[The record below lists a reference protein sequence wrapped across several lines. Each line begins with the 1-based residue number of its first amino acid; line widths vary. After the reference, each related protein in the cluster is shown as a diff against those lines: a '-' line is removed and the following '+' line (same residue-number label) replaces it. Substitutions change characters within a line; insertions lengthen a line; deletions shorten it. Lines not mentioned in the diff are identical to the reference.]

1 MLIQSRLVATAL
13 LGLMLSGCGATGLT
27 PTAARTIGGTSA
39 ASAAKEP
46 ANPFSDLVITT
57 EAEKTGK
64 HTSVSLTATNGPK
77 LKVAVAIKDGEL
89 MSASVNRSV
98 MVKDGLL
105 VLSKED
111 EAIAEA
117 ETEAGDDGK
126 REARRRKSYLKV
138 LGNLAD
144 GLKAAK
150 AKKEQAKD
158 VKAVVSA
165 LNAFIKDAQAPAAD
179 DETEE

>member
-1 MLIQSRLVATAL
+1 MLIQSRLVATVL
-13 LGLMLSGCGATGLT
+13 LGLMLSGCGATGLA
-27 PTAARTIGGTSA
+27 PTSVRTIGGINA
-39 ASAAKEP
+39 AAAAKEP
-46 ANPFSDLVITT
+46 ANPFTDLVITT

-64 HTSVSLTATNGPK
+64 HTSVSLTATNGAK

-98 MVKDGLL
+98 MVQDGLL
-105 VLSKED
+105 VLTKEE
-111 EAIAEA
+111 EAIAET

-126 REARRRKSYLKV
+126 REARRRKSYMKV
-138 LGNLAD
+138 LTNLAD

-150 AKKEQAKD
+150 VKKDQTKD
-158 VKAVVSA
+158 VKAVVAA
-165 LNAFIKDAQAPAAD
+165 LKAFIKGAQSTT

>member
-1 MLIQSRLVATAL
+1 MIQPRLVATLL
-13 LGLMLSGCGATGLT
+13 LGLLLSGCGATGLAPLT
-27 PTAARTIGGTSA
+27 ARSAGGFTAAA
-39 ASAAKEP
+39 AAKEP
-46 ANPFSDLVITT
+46 ANPFTDLVITT

-64 HTSVSLTATNGPK
+64 HTGVSLTATNGAK
-77 LKVAVAIKDGEL
+77 LKVAVAIKDDEL

-105 VLSKED
+105 VLGKED
-111 EAIAEA
+111 EAIAETDA
-117 ETEAGDDGK
+117 EAGDEAK

-138 LGNLAD
+138 LTNLAD

-150 AKKEQAKD
+150 VKKDQAKD
-158 VKAVVSA
+158 VKAVAAA
-165 LNAFIKDAQAPAAD
+165 LTAFIKDAQSPT

>member
-1 MLIQSRLVATAL
+1 MIQPRLVATLL
-13 LGLMLSGCGATGLT
+13 LGLMLSGCGATGLA
-27 PTAARTIGGTSA
+27 PLPARSADGFKAAG
-39 ASAAKEP
+39 AAKEP
-46 ANPFSDLVITT
+46 ANPFTDLVITT

-64 HTSVSLTATNGPK
+64 HTGVSLTATNGAK
-77 LKVAVAIKDGEL
+77 LKLAVAIKDDEL

-105 VLSKED
+105 MLSKED
-111 EAIAEA
+111 EAIAETD
-117 ETEAGDDGK
+117 TEAGDETK

-150 AKKEQAKD
+150 VKKDQAKD
-158 VKAVVSA
+158 VKAVVAA
-165 LNAFIKDAQAPAAD
+165 LNAFIKDAQSPAG
-179 DETEE
+179 ETEE

>member
-1 MLIQSRLVATAL
+1 MLNQPRLVATAL
-13 LGLMLSGCGATGLT
+13 LGLMLSGCGATGLAPLT
-27 PTAARTIGGTSA
+27 ARSADGFTAAA
-39 ASAAKEP
+39 AAKEP
-46 ANPFSDLVITT
+46 ANPFTDMVITT

-64 HTSVSLTATNGPK
+64 HTGVSLSATNGAK
-77 LKVAVAIKDGEL
+77 LKVAVAIKDDEL

-105 VLSKED
+105 VLGKED
-111 EAIAEA
+111 EAAIAEA
-117 ETEAGDDGK
+117 ASEAGDEAK

-150 AKKEQAKD
+150 VKKDQAKD
-158 VKAVVSA
+158 VKAVVAA
-165 LNAFIKDAQAPAAD
+165 LNAFIKDAQAPS
-179 DETEE
+179 DEAEDE